1 MGAEMSNKKKSKAF
15 FTCSKGSQKTQ
26 QKQDFAS
33 IYEMWT
39 KSHDEKNAISK
50 RYEDSSNEDITASE
64 TSINA
69 LRQMRAQD
77 VLDLHN
83 LVLDEALLRVKT
95 FLDDA
100 KSKGY
105 RKVLV
110 ITGKGLH
117 SQGGEAVLR
126 PAIKATIAN
135 HPAVREYFVPKALD
149 GGSGAFAVILKA
161 KTKTT

>member
-1 MGAEMSNKKKSKAF
+1 MAHKKKSKNF
-15 FTCSKGSQKTQ
+15 FTQDIGSQKTR

-39 KSHDEKNAISK
+39 KSHDEENAISK
-50 RYEDSSNEDITASE
+50 RCEDVLKEENKSE
-64 TSINA
+64 LSINA
-69 LRQMRAQD
+69 IRQMRAQD

-83 LVLDEALLRVKT
+83 FVLEEALLRVKT

-100 KSKGY
+100 QAKGY

-110 ITGKGLH
+110 ITGKGIH

-126 PAIKATIAN
+126 PAIKAVIAN
-135 HPAVREYFVPKALD
+135 HPAVREYFVPKATE
-149 GGSGAFAVILKA
+149 GGSGAFAVILKSNLL
-161 KTKTT
+161 